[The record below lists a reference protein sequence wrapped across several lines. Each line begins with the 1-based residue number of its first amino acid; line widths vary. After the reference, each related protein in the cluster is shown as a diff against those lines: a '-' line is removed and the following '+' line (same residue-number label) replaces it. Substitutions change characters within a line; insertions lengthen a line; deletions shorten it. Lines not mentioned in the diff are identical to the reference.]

1 MIETCDFMSKFKK
14 IRKLMKKEKPAKPKK
29 EAEILKYESEE
40 RLDKEALSKI
50 VGRLREKYIKEGIL
64 EEERIPSRTIA
75 LKKAMAGKGKVKI
88 RGASPRELALF
99 ENPLVRFVGKFYV
112 LLEKPISFLTKII
125 SKRIGRSLE
134 LDLLASGM
142 AYSVEQYLSLSISA
156 TLFSWLVLVALLVL
170 LITTGFMDILV
181 SLIMAI
187 IIPILLLFVALRIP
201 RSRAQK
207 RGNEIDKQLPFALRH
222 MSIEIRAGVGI
233 FKTMESVSGAG
244 YGPLSEDFAWILAQ
258 IEKGV
263 PTEDALSGWAERTRS
278 DAVKRV
284 VSHLV
289 RALKT
294 GGNLS
299 DIMIT
304 IAEDVSFER
313 RMKIA
318 DFAEKLNLLG
328 LFLMMVAIVFPV
340 MITILTTISSSPA
353 IKQYLGIFSIFTPQ
367 FLMVIY
373 FVVCP
378 SLIAIFIY
386 FIKSA
391 DPGT

>member
-1 MIETCDFMSKFKK
+1 MIGTCDFMSKFKK

-50 VGRLREKYIKEGIL
+50 VGRLRDKYIKEGIL

-170 LITTGFMDILV
+170 LITTGFMGILV
-181 SLIMAI
+181 ALILAI